1 MTRRS
6 LLLVAG
12 FALGLTGLVHA
23 AAQEPPPVPLPPIPP
38 TAPPAVPVAPTVQV
52 SGSVR
57 EPGLLSSAPADG
69 VIVTQKGWVGLAQ
82 AWNIPNPAKFDSTK
96 EFLVVGTTQAGKMV
110 LNAKLDAAGDLRV
123 SVEDNGD
130 TQPGFR
136 FGVRSVPRTGVKTV
150 NGKALP
156 LE

>member
-12 FALGLTGLVHA
+12 FALGLIGLA
-23 AAQEPPPVPLPPIPP
+23 DAAQQPPAPP
-38 TAPPAVPVAPTVQV
+38 TPPAPVAPTIQV
-52 SGSVR
+52 YGSVR
-57 EPGLLSSAPADG
+57 EPALLSSAPADG
-69 VIVTQKGWVGLAQ
+69 VIVTQKGWNGLAR
-82 AWNIPNPAKFDSTK
+82 AWDIPNPAKFDPAK
-96 EFLVVGTTQAGKMV
+96 EFLVVRTTQAGKLV
-110 LNAKLDAAGDLRV
+110 LTTKLDAAGDLRV
-123 SVEDNGD
+123 TTEDNGD

-136 FGVRSVPRTGVKTV
+136 FGIRSVPRAGVKTV